1 MVFAFIAEIQVTK
14 GIIEP
19 ETMTV
24 TRDLTDHSDRSH
36 QFTLGVLESPKGK
49 RPFQDLQKARGRNV
63 FSHVLRGRS

>member
-36 QFTLGVLESPKGK
+36 QFTLGVPESPKGK
-49 RPFQDLQKARGRNV
+49 RPYQDL
-63 FSHVLRGRS
+63 